1 MKKETFYWKIAGLL
15 EVLPIIITG
24 YINVLISTW
33 RKAKGITDYMSHSMK
48 NTQLFATTLLVL
60 LHIVIWYVLKKSKL
74 SEHLLTEKEKS
85 IGIGT
90 RILWILS
97 AGFYVMVYW
106 SILWYR

>member
-60 LHIVIWYVLKKSKL
+60 LLSLIHI
-74 SEHLLTEKEKS
+74 
-85 IGIGT
+85 
-90 RILWILS
+90 
-97 AGFYVMVYW
+97 
-106 SILWYR
+106 

>member
-60 LHIVIWYVLKKSKL
+60 LHIVILYVLKKSKL
-74 SEHLLTEKEKS
+74 SEHILTEKEKS
-85 IGIGT
+85 MGIGT

-97 AGFYVMVYW
+97 AGFNVMVYW

>member
-1 MKKETFYWKIAGLL
+1 MKKETIYWKIAGLL

-33 RKAKGITDYMSHSMK
+33 RKTQGITDYMRDSMK
-48 NTQLFATTLLVL
+48 DTQLFVTTLLLL
-60 LHIVIWYVLKKSKL
+60 LHIAIWYVLKKSKL

-97 AGFYVMVYW
+97 AGFYAMVYW
-106 SILWYR
+106 SIF

>member
-1 MKKETFYWKIAGLL
+1 MKKEKLYWKIAGLL
-15 EVLPIIITG
+15 EVFPIIITG

-33 RKAKGITDYMSHSMK
+33 RKTHGITDYMRESMK
-48 NTQLFATTLLVL
+48 DTQLFVTTLLLL

-85 IGIGT
+85 MGIGT
-90 RILWILS
+90 WILRLLS

-106 SILWYR
+106 NILR

>member
-1 MKKETFYWKIAGLL
+1 MKKEKLYWKIAGLL
-15 EVLPIIITG
+15 EVFPIIITG

-33 RKAKGITDYMSHSMK
+33 RKTQGITDYMRESMK
-48 NTQLFATTLLVL
+48 DTQLFVTTLLLL

-85 IGIGT
+85 MGIGT
-90 RILWILS
+90 WILRLLS

-106 SILWYR
+106 NILR